1 MQRYYSSHIVPEVL
15 SAGTLTLVVGMRY
28 FHAAEH
34 STYRTVDHSLLL
46 SRLKS

>member
-15 SAGTLTLVVGMRY
+15 SPETLTLVVGMRY
-28 FHAAEH
+28 FHVAEH
-34 STYRTVDHSLLL
+34 SAYRTIDHNLLR